1 MYYRVQMFPFG
12 LVHLYP
18 RVHMYIHMYPR
29 YEENGVKPV
38 LQARVLPPPLPHPH
52 SALQL
57 ANRLP
62 VKLGP
67 LPSPRPPSPPP
78 SALRP
83 QAYVIPP
90 PLATPPTPSIS
101 APVCPSNS
109 APKGMSYPLPYVYH
123 YHCSNST
130 CFQYTIT
137 IVATVSV
144 YSTPIPL

>member
-1 MYYRVQMFPFG
+1 MFYRVQMYLFG
-12 LVHLYP
+12 RVHLYP
-18 RVHMYIHMYPR
+18 RLHMYPR
-29 YEENGVKPV
+29 YEEIDIKPV

-67 LPSPRPPSPPP
+67 LPSPRPPSARQSANQTPPP
-78 SALRP
+78 SLCH
-83 QAYVIPP
+83 
-90 PLATPPTPSIS
+90 TPSPRNTPSIS
-101 APVCPSNS
+101 APVCRSNS